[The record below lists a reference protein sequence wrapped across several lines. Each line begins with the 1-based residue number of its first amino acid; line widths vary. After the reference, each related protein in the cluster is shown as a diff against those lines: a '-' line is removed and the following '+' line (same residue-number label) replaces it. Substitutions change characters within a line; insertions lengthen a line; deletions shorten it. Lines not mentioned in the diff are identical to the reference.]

1 MKTRRTLG
9 VTLSLVALA
18 LCILASVAFGAKTV
32 GIKSVLA
39 AFGLG
44 DGPSFDVSVVQ
55 ARFPRTILGIIA
67 GAALA
72 VSGGL
77 MQSLTRNPIADPSI
91 LGVNTGASLFV
102 VVGIAFFHIGLKWQ
116 YIGLALAGTAIT
128 AIFVYGLASMGSGG
142 ATPIKLAIAGAATS
156 IALLSLV
163 NAIMLP
169 NSNILDQFRF
179 WQTGSIGGAT
189 WQDIGYFL
197 PSLAAGFI
205 IAVCIA
211 PSLNALALG
220 DDVATGLGTNVVLVR
235 GLAALA
241 GVILCGTTT
250 ALAGPIA
257 FVGLMI
263 PHFMRLLMG
272 PDMKWIIPM
281 SAIGGACLL
290 LVSDVIGRVLG
301 GNGEINVG
309 IVTAVIG
316 APVFVFIVRR
326 VKVKSL

>member
-1 MKTRRTLG
+1 
-9 VTLSLVALA
+9 
-18 LCILASVAFGAKTV
+18 
-32 GIKSVLA
+32 
-39 AFGLG
+39 
-44 DGPSFDVSVVQ
+44 
-55 ARFPRTILGIIA
+55 
-67 GAALA
+67 
-72 VSGGL
+72 
-77 MQSLTRNPIADPSI
+77 
-91 LGVNTGASLFV
+91 
-102 VVGIAFFHIGLKWQ
+102 
-116 YIGLALAGTAIT
+116 
-128 AIFVYGLASMGSGG
+128 
-142 ATPIKLAIAGAATS
+142 
-156 IALLSLV
+156 
-163 NAIMLP
+163 MLP

-197 PSLAAGFI
+197 PFLSAGFI

-301 GNGEINVG
+301 GNREINVG